1 MAADNEYGTVIDLS
15 TEKIQKAPR
24 GKEKTYDEGLVAFLK
39 TNLTKTKA
47 VGLTSFVN
55 LRSSFPAT
63 DDGDLAHQ
71 NEKQRIGAMLRS
83 HTREAGLGK
92 IGIDWHPEGG
102 YPQVSLKG

>member
-1 MAADNEYGTVIDLS
+1 MAADNEYGMVIDLT

-24 GKEKTYDEGLVAFLK
+24 GKEKTYDEGLVAYLK
-39 TNLTKTKA
+39 ANVTKTKA

-55 LRSSFPAT
+55 LRTSFPPT
-63 DDGDLAHQ
+63 DEGDLSYQ
-71 NEKQRIGAMLRS
+71 NEKQRLAAHIRS
-83 HTREAGLGK
+83 HARAAGLVK

>member
-1 MAADNEYGTVIDLS
+1 MAADNEYGTVIDLT
-15 TEKIQKAPR
+15 TEKKQKAPR
-24 GKEKTYDEGLVAFLK
+24 GKEKTYDEGLVAYLK
-39 TNLTKTKA
+39 ANVTKTKA

-63 DDGDLAHQ
+63 DAGELSYQ
-71 NEKQRIGAMLRS
+71 NEKQRIGAHIRS
-83 HTREAGLGK
+83 HARAAGLVK